1 MKYWILLLTIVFV
14 DFAVA
19 HGGRLNSQGCHN
31 NRKTG
36 GYHCHRGSP
45 SVKPAP
51 KLKSKSSGSY
61 RNCNEARA
69 AGAAPI
75 RRGQPGYGKHLDRDG
90 DGIACE

>member
-1 MKYWILLLTIVFV
+1 MVFV

-36 GYHCHRGSP
+36 GYHCHRGSS

-51 KLKSKSSGSY
+51 KLKSRASGSY
-61 RNCNEARA
+61 
-69 AGAAPI
+69 
-75 RRGQPGYGKHLDRDG
+75 
-90 DGIACE
+90 